1 MRKIKPKKVFLK
13 QVYQQMDESINLI
26 ATTFLFEKTEI
37 MKLIEDSSI
46 AFDEIKDQEKEFLNT
61 KMDTNKV
68 LAITN
73 KLTNIYDELSVR
85 FINVKR

>member
-1 MRKIKPKKVFLK
+1 
-13 QVYQQMDESINLI
+13 MDESINLI